1 MLELS
6 EAIRDYHDH
15 TGLPQVVSLDS
26 LCAIR
31 DIVYWLFIHYINHVG
46 ACTCVV
52 CMSWPANDLCTC
64 LPISVN

>member
-26 LCAIR
+26 LCAVP
-31 DIVYWLFIHYINHVG
+31 DIVYWLFIDYINHVG

-52 CMSWPANDLCTC
+52 CISKGLLFVCYIHMPAL
-64 LPISVN
+64 